1 MSPPTPSRSTG
12 RPREFK
18 PDEALARA
26 LEVFWNQ
33 GYEGASN
40 EPVNKATS
48 LATLTRLTWLATS
61 TPLPRAWRYK
71 PPAAPVAN
79 NSTAS
84 STSPYAPG
92 QPDTDRPRATRCL
105 KGSMSQGPEAVD
117 SHGCPDC

>member
-1 MSPPTPSRSTG
+1 M
-12 RPREFK
+12 
-18 PDEALARA
+18 
-26 LEVFWNQ
+26 
-33 GYEGASN
+33 
-40 EPVNKATS
+40 
-48 LATLTRLTWLATS
+48 LTRPTWLATS

-71 PPAAPVAN
+71 PPGAPAAN

-117 SHGCPDC
+117 SHGAVSPYLSARTSSPRRHMRECADAQESLNRDH